1 MKLNNHHLAF
11 VALSLLL
18 GLCASCS
25 NQESAEPAPAS
36 IANQAPPA
44 NNEQLYL
51 IPPNGWTLSAA
62 SNRERFR
69 SARYLRDPAA
79 SQLESLTFE
88 YMDPKDLPDPI
99 TFLKSMAAEQSE
111 RCESFSSVAINSGLE
126 NGYPSAVRLLRCPR
140 RKVNR
145 ASTVSLAKVIAGQ
158 EGYYLIVFEKTANS
172 SMGEDGWKSDHVSEE
187 DMARWSLY
195 LRQVT
200 VCDPR
205 TSEHPCPDSALGQ
218 SNAP

>member
-1 MKLNNHHLAF
+1 MNLNNHHLVI
-11 VALSLLL
+11 VALSLLT
-18 GLCASCS
+18 GLCAACS
-25 NQESAEPAPAS
+25 NNESAPAP
-36 IANQAPPA
+36 IVDQAPNPIT
-44 NNEQLYL
+44 EQLYL

-88 YMDPKDLPDPI
+88 YMDPTDLPDPI
-99 TFLKSMAAEQSE
+99 TFLESMAAEQNE
-111 RCESFSSVAINSGLE
+111 RCESFSSVAISSGLE

-145 ASTVSLAKVIAGQ
+145 ASTVSLAKAIAGQ
-158 EGYYLIVFEKTANS
+158 EGYYVIVFEKTTNS

-205 TSEHPCPDSALGQ
+205 TSEHPCPDSAPRQGD
-218 SNAP
+218 AP

>member
-1 MKLNNHHLAF
+1 MTNYHL
-11 VALSLLL
+11 VIVTLGLLL

-25 NQESAEPAPAS
+25 NNESAPEPVAS
-36 IANQAPPA
+36 QAATP
-44 NNEQLYL
+44 NEEQLYL
-51 IPPNGWTLSAA
+51 IPPKGWTLSAA

-79 SQLESLTFE
+79 LQLESLTFE
-88 YMDPKDLPDPI
+88 YMDPTDMPDPI
-99 TFLKSMAAEQSE
+99 SFLESMAAEQNE
-111 RCESFSSVAINSGLE
+111 RCESFSSVAISSGLE

-145 ASTVSLAKVIAGQ
+145 ASTVSLAKAIAGQ
-158 EGYYLIVFEKTANS
+158 DGYYLVVFEKNANS
-172 SMGEDGWKSDHVSEE
+172 SRGEDGWKSDHVSEE

-205 TSEHPCPDSALGQ
+205 TQEHPCPDTAAGQ
-218 SNAP
+218 SNTP